1 VNNTSLSQSRL
12 VVGLILIAAAV
23 LMLILGEGAFATAGA
38 VAIGILGLISVAI
51 SRRG

>member
-1 VNNTSLSQSRL
+1 MSNTSLSQSRL
-12 VVGLILIAAAV
+12 VVGLILIAAAA

-38 VAIGILGLISVAI
+38 VAIGLLGLTSIAI